1 MESSAPK
8 LIDLT
13 VTIEQDAVSELVPP
27 KIEFRSHEGFGREFF
42 KERFGVKEEELVYSR
57 GLGPGEEIF
66 TFMSHTGTHVDA
78 PFHYG
83 PVSADG
89 SPAPAID
96 ELPLEWFFADGVV
109 LDLRHK
115 RPREFI
121 TIDDLQRALHAIDYQ
136 LKPLDI
142 VLLWTGTDAKLQSTD
157 YFEQPGM
164 GRDSTLWLVQEKG
177 IRVIGID
184 AFGFDRPF
192 AAMRED
198 YQRTGDGRYIWPAH
212 FAGID
217 APYCQIEKL
226 TNLGAIGRPHG
237 FKVACFPIKV
247 KGASAGFA
255 RVVAFVGA

>member
-1 MESSAPK
+1 MTVR
-8 LIDLT
+8 LVDLS
-13 VTIEQDAVSELVPP
+13 VTIEHGAVTEIVPP
-27 KIEFRSHEGFGREFF
+27 SIEFRSHEGAGLEFF
-42 KERFGVKEEELVYSR
+42 KQAFGVKEEDLVYS
-57 GLGPGEEIF
+57 GGTAPGDEIF

-83 PVSADG
+83 PFSADG

-96 ELPLEWFFADGVV
+96 ELPLEWFYGDGVV

-121 TIDDLQRALHAIDYQ
+121 EVADLEQALERAEYE

-142 VLLWTGTDAKLQSTD
+142 VLLQTGCDAKLGSKD

-164 GRDSTLWLVQEKG
+164 GRESTLWLVQERG

-212 FAGID
+212 FAGIE

-226 TNLGAIGRPHG
+226 ANLDALPRPHG

-247 KGASAGFA
+247 RRASAGFA
-255 RVVAFVGA
+255 RVVAFVED